1 MKVLFLETNYP
12 DCIKGEV
19 FNKIY
24 VGRQEIDVIKR
35 VAKGRIVPLENSATG
50 EDNVVR
56 KILAILR
63 NTNKLPDLCKSFKN
77 QLVVFIASFFGIL
90 LSKTNL
96 TAVWISR
103 IDILC

>member
-12 DCIKGEV
+12 DCIEREV

-56 KILAILR
+56 KILAIFK
-63 NTNKLPDLCKSFKN
+63 NTNKLPDLCKSFKKSTCC
-77 QLVVFIASFFGIL
+77 FYRKFFWHTSF
-90 LSKTNL
+90 
-96 TAVWISR
+96 
-103 IDILC
+103 